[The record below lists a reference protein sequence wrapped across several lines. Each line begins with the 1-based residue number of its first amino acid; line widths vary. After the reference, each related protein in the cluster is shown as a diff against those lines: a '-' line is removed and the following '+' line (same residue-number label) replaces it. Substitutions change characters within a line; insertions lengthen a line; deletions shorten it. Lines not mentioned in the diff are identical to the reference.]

1 MHRIKQAIA
10 RRKTPSHPQ
19 HLETETQTT
28 SMQRNIRN
36 QKFNACGNRHTD
48 DLYAKKYKN
57 LILTA

>member
-36 QKFNACGNRHTD
+36 QKLVHLETD
-48 DLYAKKYKN
+48 TQMTYMQRN
-57 LILTA
+57 IRI